1 MSVRAQ
7 LAATA
12 LWLLASA
19 ASAQE
24 LRTTHVA
31 DGIYMITGAGGNVT
45 VSVGSSG
52 VMVVDSGSA
61 AASDALLAAIRAV
74 SDAPIRYVLNTGVR
88 PEYIG
93 GNVALRHAGAT
104 FTGGNATVVAG
115 VDVGAAIVAHENAL
129 KRMAGDDVAIDAQ
142 PTETFYVPKLDLYFN
157 GEPVELFHQPAT
169 VDDTGLF
176 VHFRRSDVIATGDFF
191 RVDRY
196 PFIDVEHGGSID
208 GIIDA
213 LNALVDLAVSDTLA
227 EGGTLLVPGRGR
239 VCDEGDLVRY
249 RDMVTMIRD
258 RVRTLLERGQT
269 LQQIKAAK
277 PTLDFESRYGRD
289 PGWNGD
295 DFIEAVYRSLS
306 AT

>member
-1 MSVRAQ
+1 MSPRAPIAASALSL
-7 LAATA
+7 LAAT
-12 LWLLASA
+12 

-31 DGIYMITGAGGNVT
+31 GGVYMITGAGGNVT

-52 VMVVDSGSA
+52 VMVVDSGTA
-61 AASDALLAAIRAV
+61 AASDELLAAIGEISA
-74 SDAPIRYVLNTGVR
+74 APIRYVLNTGVL
-88 PEYIG
+88 PDYIG
-93 GNVALRHAGAT
+93 GNAALRRAGAT

-129 KRMAGDDVAIDAQ
+129 VRMSDDGLAIEAQ

-157 GEPVELFHQPAT
+157 GEPVELFHQTAA
-169 VDDTGLF
+169 VDDTNVF
-176 VHFRRSDVIATGDFF
+176 VHFRRSDVIATGDLF

-258 RVRTLLERGQT
+258 RVKALLERGQT

-289 PGWNGD
+289 PDWNGD